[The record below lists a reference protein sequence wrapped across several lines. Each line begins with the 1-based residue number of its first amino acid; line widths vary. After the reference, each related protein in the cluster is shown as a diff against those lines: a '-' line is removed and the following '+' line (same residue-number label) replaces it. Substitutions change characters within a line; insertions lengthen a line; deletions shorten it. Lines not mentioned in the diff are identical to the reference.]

1 MNLPR
6 PSRGRFGNCNIIP
19 GFATENRLIR
29 PQDCTIKAKPLAA
42 LAYRDFRLLFVAHP
56 LILVG
61 SGMRNVANA
70 YQVYQITGDARL
82 LGLTF
87 LFQGIPALVMGL
99 VGGSLADLFDRR
111 RLLQVV
117 VALEAALALLLA
129 ILTFSGHI
137 EVWHIYAV
145 TFTCALLDSVTH
157 PAQQA
162 LIPKLVPEKDLLNA
176 TALRAST
183 SQAAQLIGPLL
194 GGGAI
199 QVLGAGTVYAANA
212 ALLVPALIFLSML
225 HVREDRHRSRPPLN
239 LAFLFDG
246 VAFVLRTPALL
257 AFTLLDT
264 VTMLLGFYPA
274 MMPVFAKDVLQVGP
288 AGLGALLSA
297 PAFGALLG
305 FVGILMLGNIQRR
318 GLVLLVVTLLH
329 AVALYLFAY
338 STWLPMALVLVALL
352 GFLDSMSMSVRMT
365 AFQTLAPDH
374 VRGRVMSVLFVAA
387 VSSNSLGG
395 AFLGFT
401 TEWLGVREALA
412 AGAIGAG
419 AFAVLVAVFWKQVRR
434 F

>member
-1 MNLPR
+1 MPGPAN
-6 PSRGRFGNCNIIP
+6 SRTIP
-19 GFATENRLIR
+19 IK
-29 PQDCTIKAKPLAA
+29 PISIKARPLAA
-42 LAYRDFRLLFVAHP
+42 LAHRDFRLLFTAHP

-70 YQVYQITGDARL
+70 YQVYHLTGDARL

-129 ILTFSGHI
+129 VLTFSGHI

-176 TALRAST
+176 TALRSST
-183 SQAAQLIGPLL
+183 GQAAQLLGPLL
-194 GGGAI
+194 GGGAL

-212 ALLVPALIFLSML
+212 MLLVPAFIVLTLL
-225 HVREDRHRSRPPLN
+225 HVREDKHRTRPPLN

-274 MMPVFAKDVLQVGP
+274 MMPVFAKDVLQVGA
-288 AGLGALLSA
+288 AGLGMLLAA
-297 PAFGALLG
+297 PALGAMLG
-305 FVGILMLGNIQRR
+305 FVGILLLGNIQRR
-318 GLVLLVVTLLH
+318 GLVLLAVTMLH

-338 STWLPMALVLVALL
+338 STWLPLALFLVALL
-352 GFLDSMSMSVRMT
+352 GFLDSMSVTVRMT
-365 AFQTLAPDH
+365 AFQSLAPDH

-401 TEWLGVREALA
+401 TDALGVRDALA

-419 AFAVLVAVFWKQVRR
+419 VFAVLVAVFWKQVRR

>member
-1 MNLPR
+1 M
-6 PSRGRFGNCNIIP
+6 
-19 GFATENRLIR
+19 RLVEDNDLEIS
-29 PQDCTIKAKPLAA
+29 PKET
-42 LAYRDFRLLFVAHP
+42 
-56 LILVG
+56 LILRTTQHVFEH
-61 SGMRNVANA
+61 R
-70 YQVYQITGDARL
+70 
-82 LGLTF
+82 
-87 LFQGIPALVMGL
+87 
-99 VGGSLADLFDRR
+99 
-111 RLLQVV
+111 VV
-117 VALEAALALLLA
+117 R
-129 ILTFSGHI
+129 
-137 EVWHIYAV
+137 
-145 TFTCALLDSVTH
+145 DN
-157 PAQQA
+157 
-162 LIPKLVPEKDLLNA
+162 D
-176 TALRAST
+176 
-183 SQAAQLIGPLL
+183 
-194 GGGAI
+194 
-199 QVLGAGTVYAANA
+199 
-212 ALLVPALIFLSML
+212 
-225 HVREDRHRSRPPLN
+225 VRH
-239 LAFLFDG
+239 
-246 VAFVLRTPALL
+246 TPALL

-352 GFLDSMSMSVRMT
+352 GFLDSMSVSVRMT